1 MPSVKTATGNSATDA
16 VARPA
21 ASAVNLRLRDR
32 PFDWFFIAI
41 FSMFTIT
48 SLISDLLP
56 TIGVDISHASSNFFV
71 NSNWWYAH
79 DTDPLFMTPPV
90 WMRIV
95 TGLSAFVYM
104 PFYVLLVL
112 SLVKGWNWIQLPSVI
127 YATMISVITG
137 VIVFGVEFFGEP
149 EWVTPNP
156 VKFLAFNLP
165 YVLIPIL
172 LLVRMRRPAPFARRF

>member
-1 MPSVKTATGNSATDA
+1 VRVPRSDA
-16 VARPA
+16 KNL
-21 ASAVNLRLRDR
+21 SLRLRPIDL
-32 PFDWFFIAI
+32 FFVVI
-41 FSMFTIT
+41 FSAFTIT

-56 TIGVDISHASSNFFV
+56 TIGVDISHPSSNFFV

-112 SLVKGWNWIQLPSVI
+112 ALIKGWNWIQLPAVI
-127 YATMISVITG
+127 YAAIIAAITG
-137 VIVFGVEFFGEP
+137 ILVFGVEFFGEP
-149 EWVTPNP
+149 QWVTPNP
-156 VKFLAFNLP
+156 AKFLAFNLP
-165 YVLIPIL
+165 YVLVPIL
-172 LLVRMRRPAPFARRF
+172 LLIRMRRPRPFARRF

>member
-1 MPSVKTATGNSATDA
+1 MPATDI
-16 VARPA
+16 RM
-21 ASAVNLRLRDR
+21 LRLRER
-32 PFDWFFIAI
+32 PIDVFFIII
-41 FSMFTIT
+41 FSAFTVT

-56 TIGVDISHASSNFFV
+56 TIGVDISQPSANFFV
-71 NSNWWYAH
+71 NSNWWYVH

-104 PFYVLLVL
+104 PFYVVLVL
-112 SLVKGWNWIQLPSVI
+112 SLVRGWNWIQLPSVI
-127 YATMISVITG
+127 YATMIASITG
-137 VIVFGVEFFGEP
+137 IIVFGVEFFGEAQ
-149 EWVTPNP
+149 WVTPNP

-172 LLVRMRRPAPFARRF
+172 LLIRMRRPAPFARRF

>member
-1 MPSVKTATGNSATDA
+1 MANQPGNLPLR
-16 VARPA
+16 ARPIDIVFVAVFA
-21 ASAVNLRLRDR
+21 A
-32 PFDWFFIAI
+32 
-41 FSMFTIT
+41 FTVT

-56 TIGVDISHASSNFFV
+56 TIGVDISHPSSNFFV
-71 NSNWWYAH
+71 NSNWWYVH

-104 PFYVLLVL
+104 PFYVLLVIAL
-112 SLVKGWNWIQLPSVI
+112 IRGWNGIQLPSVM
-127 YATMISVITG
+127 YATMIAGITG
-137 VIVFGVEFFGEP
+137 VIVFGVEFFGEAQ
-149 EWVTPNP
+149 WVTPNP

-172 LLVRMRRPAPFARRF
+172 LLIRMRKPLPFTRRF

>member
-1 MPSVKTATGNSATDA
+1 MPRSDA
-16 VARPA
+16 KNL
-21 ASAVNLRLRDR
+21 SLRLRPIDL
-32 PFDWFFIAI
+32 FFVVI
-41 FSMFTIT
+41 FSAFTIT

-56 TIGVDISHASSNFFV
+56 TIGVDISHPSSNFFV

-112 SLVKGWNWIQLPSVI
+112 ALIKGWNWIQLPAVI
-127 YATMISVITG
+127 YAAIIASITG
-137 VIVFGVEFFGEP
+137 IVVFGVEFFGEP
-149 EWVTPNP
+149 QWVTPNP
-156 VKFLAFNLP
+156 AKFLAFNLP
-165 YVLIPIL
+165 YVLVPIL
-172 LLVRMRRPAPFARRF
+172 LLIRMRRPRPFARRF

>member
-1 MPSVKTATGNSATDA
+1 MTTTRATAL
-16 VARPA
+16 P
-21 ASAVNLRLRDR
+21 LRDR
-32 PFDWFFIAI
+32 PVDIFFIVV
-41 FSMFTIT
+41 FSAFTIT

-56 TIGVDISHASSNFFV
+56 TIGVDISHPSGNFFV

-79 DTDPLFMTPPV
+79 DTDPLFMNPPV

-104 PFYVLLVL
+104 PFYVVLVA
-112 SLVKGWNWIQLPSVI
+112 SLVRGWNWIQLPSVI
-127 YATMISVITG
+127 YATMIASITG
-137 VIVFGVEFFGEP
+137 IIVFGVEFFGES

-165 YVLIPIL
+165 YVLVPLL
-172 LLVRMRRPAPFARRF
+172 LLVRMRKPKPFARRF